1 MQIGAIRIVIWVL
14 HPNCNPCFPQNILCW
29 SLARDTHLVKVLCK
43 SDDYFLSFKLH
54 MNRQKDRQTRG
65 NVLDLNSSGPG
76 FKCGYLWYIVPILTF
91 GVELFVY
98 MFRHLELELLTPASY
113 DEKYVYL

>member
-1 MQIGAIRIVIWVL
+1 
-14 HPNCNPCFPQNILCW
+14 
-29 SLARDTHLVKVLCK
+29 
-43 SDDYFLSFKLH
+43 

-76 FKCGYLWYIVPILTF
+76 FKCGYLWYIVPTF

-98 MFRHLELELLTPASY
+98 MFRHLELELLTPYPASY